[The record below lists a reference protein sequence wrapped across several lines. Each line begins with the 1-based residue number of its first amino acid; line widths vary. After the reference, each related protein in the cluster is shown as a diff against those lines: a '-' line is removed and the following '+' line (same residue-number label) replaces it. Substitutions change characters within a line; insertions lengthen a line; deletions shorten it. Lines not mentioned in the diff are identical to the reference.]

1 MEKTTEQKAKAY
13 DEALAKAKEQYNYP
27 CMRSCMGILEE
38 IFPELKESD
47 DEKMRKELIRAFKS
61 LNTIKV
67 WNGIERTDILAWLE
81 KQGLKSNPY
90 SGVSFNYNGNTW
102 GMCARDNGVDI
113 LFNRKLI
120 QHISDKK
127 QGEQKAYPKAL
138 DEAIDLYYFSYG
150 NNKGGFDNLSL
161 EKFRD
166 IVKTFIEDY
175 GK

>member
-1 MEKTTEQKAKAY
+1 
-13 DEALAKAKEQYNYP
+13 
-27 CMRSCMGILEE
+27 MGILEE
-38 IFPELKESD
+38 IFPELKESE
-47 DEKMRKELIRAFKS
+47 DEKIRKALI
-61 LNTIKV
+61 NTVKYYHP
-67 WNGIERTDILAWLE
+67 NESPYMHGISNESVIAWLE

-102 GMCARDNGVDI
+102 GMWARDNGVDI
-113 LFNRKLI
+113 LFNRKLL
-120 QHISDKK
+120 QHISDEK

-138 DEAIDLYYFSYG
+138 DEAVDLYYFSYG

-175 GK
+175 GNKKAWLYYI